1 MKLRDM
7 IHVQVSVKMDED
19 THAEI
24 AGLAS
29 KMGIFVHKFIID
41 ALRQILRMIG
51 ERGREKVPFLVVQA
65 RTALEYAQAP
75 PVLPVRLEIATTKRK
90 ES

>member
-24 AGLAS
+24 AGLAA
-29 KMGIFVHKFIID
+29 KMGISVHKFIID

-65 RTALEYAQAP
+65 RTALDYAQAP
-75 PVLPVRLEIATTKRK
+75 PVLTVRLEIATKKRK